1 MTKSQTKIEGNN
13 AQSQT
18 ETALHS
24 NKILQGRDYEV
35 KIQQFLMMVPHIP
48 LRAYSGGFRR
58 H

>member
-24 NKILQGRDYEV
+24 NKIPNRDYEV

-48 LRAYSGGFRR
+48 LRASGGFWR